1 MNKVAEK
8 QINNH
13 KTALCNIDSVIN
25 WFSKK
30 VAKNEIRLL
39 KKRSGLLKISMVANS
54 LNEYLNKS
62 NYKEFDKDMWDEN
75 ILIKQRIKILEAIYN
90 L

>member
-54 LNEYLNKS
+54 LNGYLNKS
-62 NYKEFDKDMWDEN
+62 NYKEFDMWDEN
-75 ILIKQRIKILEAIYN
+75 ILIEQRIKILEAIYN